1 MIALL
6 QRVSR
11 SSVRVDGEE
20 IARIGKGLNILLGI
34 LKGDGEEEIE
44 KLCRKIVTLRIFP
57 DELGRMNRSIEEI
70 GGEVLVISQFTL
82 AGNLRKGRR
91 PSFDNAMPP
100 GEAKELYELFCQR
113 LSSSVPVQTGRFGA
127 MMEVEILNDGPGTFI
142 LDSSEL

>member
-1 MIALL
+1 MTSIA
-6 QRVSR
+6 SF
-11 SSVRVDGEE
+11 
-20 IARIGKGLNILLGI
+20 IAS
-34 LKGDGEEEIE
+34 E
-44 KLCRKIVTLRIFP
+44 LCRKIVTLRIFP
-57 DELGRMNRSIEEI
+57 DEQGRMNRSIEEI

-100 GEAKELYELFCQR
+100 REARELYEIFCRR

-127 MMEVEILNDGPGTFI
+127 MMEVEILNDGPVTFI

>member
-11 SSVRVDGEE
+11 SAVRVDGEE
-20 IARIGKGLNILLGI
+20 IARIGNGLNILLGI

-44 KLCRKIVTLRIFP
+44 KLHRKIVALRIFP
-57 DELGRMNRSIEEI
+57 DEQGRMNRSIEEI

-100 GEAKELYELFCQR
+100 GEARELYELFCRR
-113 LSSSVPVQTGRFGA
+113 LSASVPVQTGRFGA
-127 MMEVEILNDGPGTFI
+127 MMEVEILNDGPVTFI

>member
-1 MIALL
+1 LIALL

-11 SSVRVDGEE
+11 SAVRVDGEE
-20 IARIGKGLNILLGI
+20 IARIGNGLNILLGI

-44 KLCRKIVTLRIFP
+44 KLHRKIVALRIFP
-57 DELGRMNRSIEEI
+57 DEQGRMNRSIEEI

-100 GEAKELYELFCQR
+100 GEARELYELFCR
-113 LSSSVPVQTGRFGA
+113 CLSASVPVQTGRFGA
-127 MMEVEILNDGPGTFI
+127 MMEVEILNDGPVTFI